1 MSKIVGDLRVN
12 GKSLENQELLDYI
25 ISLQLSKIEKYD
37 PKFKNTIDNSTEN
50 AMANLIELLKLR
62 MNLNIK

>member
-50 AMANLIELLKLR
+50 EMANLIELLKLR